1 MSVNSLQFR
10 IKRGDFLPELDFLTS
25 RSGGAGGQHVNKVE
39 TKVQLKFDLMQSQ
52 VLTEEEKLTF
62 VQKNP
67 TKIDQ
72 LGYLQLTCQET
83 RSQLQNKELVIRK
96 FYDLL
101 ATTFQKKKVRQVTRP
116 SKAAREERLKDKKV
130 KAEIKR
136 NRSNFR
142 PGTD

>member
-1 MSVNSLQFR
+1 MT
-10 IKRGDFLPELDFLTS
+10 I
-25 RSGGAGGQHVNKVE
+25 
-39 TKVQLKFDLMQSQ
+39 
-52 VLTEEEKLTF
+52 

>member
-1 MSVNSLQFR
+1 MSVISLQSR

-39 TKVQLKFDLMQSQ
+39 TKVQLKFDLSQSQ

>member
-1 MSVNSLQFR
+1 MSVISLQSR

-72 LGYLQLTCQET
+72 LGYLQLTCQKT

>member
-39 TKVQLKFDLMQSQ
+39 TKVQLKFNLMQSQ

>member
-1 MSVNSLQFR
+1 MSVISLQSR

>member
-1 MSVNSLQFR
+1 MSVISLQSR

-130 KAEIKR
+130 KSEIKR

>member
-1 MSVNSLQFR
+1 MSVISLQSR
-10 IKRGDFLPELDFLTS
+10 IKSGDFLPELDFLTS

-52 VLTEEEKLTF
+52 VLTEEEKLSF

-101 ATTFQKKKVRQVTRP
+101 ATTFQKKKIRQVTRP

>member
-1 MSVNSLQFR
+1 MSVISLQSR
-10 IKRGDFLPELDFLTS
+10 IKSGDFLPELDFLTS

-101 ATTFQKKKVRQVTRP
+101 ATTFQKKKIRQVTRP

>member
-1 MSVNSLQFR
+1 MSVISLQSR

-39 TKVQLKFDLMQSQ
+39 TKVQLKFDLSQSQ

-101 ATTFQKKKVRQVTRP
+101 ATTFQKKKVRKVTRP
-116 SKAAREERLKDKKV
+116 SKAAREDRLKDKKA
-130 KAEIKR
+130 KSEIKR

-142 PGTD
+142 PSSD

>member
-1 MSVNSLQFR
+1 MSVISLQSR

-72 LGYLQLTCQET
+72 LGYLQITCQET

>member
-1 MSVNSLQFR
+1 MSVNSLQSR
-10 IKRGDFLPELDFLTS
+10 MKRGDFLPELDFLTS

-39 TKVQLKFDLMQSQ
+39 TKVQLRFDLMQSH

-62 VQKNP
+62 IQKYP

-72 LGYLQLTCQET
+72 AGILQLTCQET

-96 FYDLL
+96 FYELL
-101 ATTFQKKKVRQVTRP
+101 NSTFQKKKVRQVTRP
-116 SKAAREERLKDKKV
+116 SKAVREERLKDKKA

-142 PGTD
+142 PDSD

>member
-1 MSVNSLQFR
+1 MNLQTR

-39 TKVQLKFDLMQSQ
+39 TKVQLKFAVLASQ

-67 TKIDQ
+67 TKIDTV
-72 LGYLQLTCQET
+72 GFLQLSCQET

-96 FYDLL
+96 FYELL
-101 ATTFQKKKVRQVTRP
+101 RSSFIQKKVRRATRP
-116 SKAAREERLKDKKV
+116 KKGAIEDRLKSKKV
-130 KAEIKR
+130 HAEKKANRKR
-136 NRSNFR
+136 
-142 PGTD
+142 PE